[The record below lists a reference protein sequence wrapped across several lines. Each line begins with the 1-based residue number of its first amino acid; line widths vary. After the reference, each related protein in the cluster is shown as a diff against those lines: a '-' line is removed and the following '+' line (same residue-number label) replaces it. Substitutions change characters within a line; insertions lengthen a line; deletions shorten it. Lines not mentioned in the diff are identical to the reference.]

1 MALFV
6 WTTKSDCRE
15 SCNRRRFWMIVG
27 APIRKVMFVIAA
39 LGVSPVTWALES
51 AQARVTFVEATYM
64 PTQVLLQ
71 VDTGTASCPAG
82 KWLTWVNGN
91 ADNVKAVFG
100 LLIAAVNS
108 GNRVQYFINNGDTNC
123 QVQFLYAVAS

>member
-1 MALFV
+1 MLKKILL
-6 WTTKSDCRE
+6 T
-15 SCNRRRFWMIVG
+15 
-27 APIRKVMFVIAA
+27 IAA
-39 LGVSPVTWALES
+39 LVAAPGAWALES

-82 KWLTWVNGN
+82 KWLSWVNGN
-91 ADNVKAVFG
+91 ADNVKAAFG

-108 GNRVQYFINNGDTNC
+108 GNRVQYFINTGDTNC

>member
-1 MALFV
+1 
-6 WTTKSDCRE
+6 
-15 SCNRRRFWMIVG
+15 MIVG
-27 APIRKVMFVIAA
+27 APMRKVIVVIAA

-51 AQARVTFVEATYM
+51 AQARVTCVEATYM